1 MLTRMQQAKL
11 GNISDE
17 IKAIALEENVDEGI
31 ILDGVSKG
39 QIVILGNNKRQNI
52 TPVAMGDCLRVKVS
66 ANINATNKKS
76 HLDSELD
83 KVRIVHQAGADMLL
97 DFCSNGDND
106 EIRQLIL
113 SGFKMPLG
121 TIPLVQTG
129 LQVLNEFDNIEMMT
143 KDDIFNTIKAHCQEG
158 VDFIMVHCG
167 LTKSILDKMQHQ
179 KRFSK
184 FNSHAANMLACWM
197 KATGKENPL
206 FEYFDELL
214 DIVKPYDVTLL
225 LGGAFKS
232 ASTLDA
238 SDSIEVAELIV
249 LSDLIKRARIA
260 DVQVMIEGLG
270 QVSLNKIPMMVQN
283 INELTDYTPLFVIGA
298 NACDCAVGYDNIT
311 TAIGG
316 ALAAYQGADV
326 LSAITSVDRIGFAH
340 SAQIRE
346 GVMSARIAAHCAD
359 LARGNKKIVRQ
370 NNKISYARKNSDWKK
385 QIENSI
391 DKSVF
396 EGINLAQDGNLGIM
410 CGDYSMDD
418 LYNKYFS

>member
-1 MLTRMQQAKL
+1 METRVQLAKL
-11 GNISDE
+11 GIITDE
-17 IKAIALEENVDEGI
+17 IKAVALEENVDENL
-31 ILDGVSKG
+31 ILDGIAKG
-39 QIVILGNNKRQNI
+39 QIVILGNNKRNNVK
-52 TPVAMGDCLRVKVS
+52 PVAFGDCLRVKVS
-66 ANINATNKKS
+66 ANINSTNKLYS
-76 HLDSELD
+76 IYEDLD
-83 KVRIVHQAGADMLL
+83 KVRIVEQAGADLLL
-97 DFCSNGDND
+97 DFMCSGSKF
-106 EIRQLIL
+106 ETRQAII
-113 SGFKMPLG
+113 SGFNLPLG
-121 TIPLVQTG
+121 TIPLIQTG
-129 LQVLNEFDNIEMMT
+129 LQTLNDYNNISMMT
-143 KDDIFNTIKAHCQEG
+143 KEDIFNTIKAHCEEG
-158 VDFIMVHCG
+158 VDFVMVHCG
-167 LTKSILDKMQHQ
+167 LIKNILDKFQHQ

-184 FNSHAANMLACWM
+184 FTSHAANMLACWM
-197 KATGKENPL
+197 KATGQENPL
-206 FEYFDELL
+206 YEYFDELL
-214 DIVKPYDVTLL
+214 ELVKPYDVTLL

-249 LSDLIKRARIA
+249 LSELIRKARVA

-283 INELTDYTPLFVIGA
+283 INELTDYTPLFVLGA

-326 LSAITSVDRIGFAH
+326 LSAVTSVDRIGFAH

-346 GVMSARIAAHCAD
+346 GVLSARIAAHCAD

-370 NNKISYARKNSDWKK
+370 NNKISFARKNSDWKK

-396 EGINLAQDGNLGIM
+396 DGMNLAQDGNFGTM
-410 CGDYSMDD
+410 CAQYSMDE